1 MTQLFGLMSLMLALR
16 ELITLTQ
23 VWEKSQSVWIALRP
37 KPVTRRE
44 WVMFHSFLYAQL
56 GSSVLE
62 LQVPHIHTVIL
73 LCRVLVLQATFA
85 QQEQEHYLILKSVPL
100 ELIQT
105 KFAPFQMLTVYL
117 AHQDG
122 CA

>member
-1 MTQLFGLMSLMLALR
+1 MSLMLALR

-44 WVMFHSFLYAQL
+44 WVMLHSFLYAQL